1 MGPVVIRGLP
11 AHILL
16 VHLALA
22 AVPIAALLVVVCA
35 VWPTA
40 RRRVGILMPIV
51 VLGAVVSVFVSTHA
65 GEWLQRRL
73 PNTAA
78 IRHHVALGLQMRQW
92 ILALFVVAVLVW
104 VWERA
109 SRREGSASALLQ
121 GTPARVVVAIVAVAI
136 SVGALQQVIRAGEA
150 GSRAVWTGKYSAQP
164 QR

>member
-16 VHLALA
+16 VHLALV

-40 RRRVGILMPIV
+40 RRRVGILLPIV
-51 VLGAVVSVFVSTHA
+51 ALGALLTVRVTIHA
-65 GEWLQRRL
+65 GDWLQRRL
-73 PNTAA
+73 PNTAP
-78 IRHHVALGLQMRQW
+78 IRHHVALGLQMWRW
-92 ILALFVVAVLVW
+92 MEWLLVVAVLVW
-104 VWERA
+104 VWERV

-136 SVGALQQVIRAGEA
+136 SAGAVQQVVRAGEA
-150 GSRAVWTGKYSAQP
+150 GTRAVWTGKYSTE
-164 QR
+164 RLR